1 MQLVDTN
8 ILSELMRP
16 QPNAGVLAWLLG
28 RERVNPRLKVSVV
41 TVDEIMFGLSWHP
54 TSRLLTWFDA
64 FVQRHEVLPITCD
77 IARRAGELR
86 GQLQASGQTRT
97 QADMLIAATAQIHA
111 LTIVTRNVRDFDGC
125 GIGVLN
131 PFTGSSGSP

>member
-16 QPNAGVLAWLLG
+16 QPNAGVLTWLQG
-28 RERVNPRLKVSVV
+28 RERVKPRLTISVV

-54 TSRLLTWFDA
+54 TARLLSWFDA
-64 FVQRHEVLPITCD
+64 FVQRHEVLPITSD

-86 GQLQASGQTRT
+86 RQLQASGQTRT

-111 LTIVTRNVRDFDGC
+111 RTIVTRNVRDFDGC
-125 GIGVLN
+125 GVGVLN
-131 PFTGSSGSP
+131 PFTA

>member
-16 QPNAGVLAWLLG
+16 QPDVGVLAWLQG
-28 RERVNPRLKVSVV
+28 RDAVSPRLTISVV

-54 TSRLLTWFDA
+54 TARLSAWFDA
-64 FVQRHEVLPITCD
+64 FVQRHEVLPITTD
-77 IARRAGELR
+77 VARRAGALR
-86 GQLQASGQTRT
+86 GQLQARGQTRT

-111 LTIVTRNVRDFDGC
+111 LTVVTRNVRDFDGC
-125 GIGVLN
+125 GIAVLN
-131 PFTGSSGSP
+131 PFSS

>member
-16 QPNAGVLAWLLG
+16 QPDAGVLAWLQG
-28 RERVNPRLKVSVV
+28 REAVNPRLTISAV

-54 TSRLLTWFDA
+54 TARLLAWFDA
-64 FVQRHEVLPITCD
+64 FVQRHECLPVTTD
-77 IARRAGELR
+77 VARRAGVLR
-86 GQLQASGQTRT
+86 GQLQARGQTRT

-111 LTIVTRNVRDFDGC
+111 LTVVTRNVRDFDGC
-125 GIGVLN
+125 GIAVLN
-131 PFTGSSGSP
+131 PFAV

>member
-16 QPNAGVLAWLLG
+16 QPDVGVLAWLQG
-28 RERVNPRLKVSVV
+28 RDAVSPRLTISVV

-54 TSRLLTWFDA
+54 TARLSAWFDA
-64 FVQRHEVLPITCD
+64 FVQRHEVLPITPD
-77 IARRAGELR
+77 VARSAGALR
-86 GQLQASGQTRT
+86 GQLQARGQTRT

-111 LTIVTRNVRDFDGC
+111 LTVVTRNVRDFDGC
-125 GIGVLN
+125 GIAVLN
-131 PFTGSSGSP
+131 PFSS